1 MTEQDIVTGCQHG
14 DNAARKELYER
25 FAGSM
30 LSLCLRYTGNR
41 EEAEDVLQDGFIQVF
56 TVIGRFAYRGEGSLT
71 AWMRRVFTNHTLSY
85 LEKERRV
92 RFDDVERLPDTADD
106 GTPPP
111 GISAEEIVRLIGGL
125 PSGYRTVLNLYLLEG
140 WSHKEIAERLGIGES
155 TSASQYLRGKKL
167 LRQRITEYIRQRD
180 EESDGTAF

>member
-30 LSLCLRYTGNR
+30 LSLCLRYTGSR
-41 EEAEDVLQDGFIQVF
+41 EEAEDIMQDAFIQVF
-56 TVIGRFAYRGEGSLT
+56 TVITRFTYRGEGSLS
-71 AWMRRVFTNHTLSY
+71 AWMRRVFANYTLSY

-92 RFDDVERLPDTADD
+92 SFDDMERLPDNADD
-106 GTPPP
+106 DGPPP
-111 GISAEEIVRLIGGL
+111 PDISTDEIVRLIGTL
-125 PSGYRTVLNLYLLEG
+125 PSGYRTVLNLFLIEG
-140 WSHKEIAERLGIGES
+140 WSHKEIADRLGIGES

-167 LRQRITEYIRQRD
+167 LRQRITEYIRQKD
-180 EESDGTAF
+180 E